1 MDNKGCK
8 HLGPLEGVPPG
19 IVFTC
24 IDTDLQ
30 IRKGGPC
37 QVDVVGGVFGS
48 VGVDWADGVSR
59 TCGNVYC

>member
-1 MDNKGCK
+1 
-8 HLGPLEGVPPG
+8 V
-19 IVFTC
+19 VTC

-48 VGVDWADGVSR
+48 VGVGCADGVTRSSP
-59 TCGNVYC
+59 

>member
-1 MDNKGCK
+1 MQPI
-8 HLGPLEGVPPG
+8 HALTMPPQVGV
-19 IVFTC
+19 ISVFAC

-48 VGVDWADGVSR
+48 VGVGCADGVTRSSP
-59 TCGNVYC
+59 